1 MTFLGHAGFDLCHL
15 GVRLIVDPWLVG
27 TAFDNGWEL
36 LFPAPGFDATG
47 ITHLWFS
54 HEHPDHFSPPSLKLI
69 PPEVRANVTVIVQRA
84 EDARLADFM
93 RTQGYGDVIEVE
105 DGRAVPLTN
114 AAGEQAGTITTLS
127 CAMGDSAHLVELGG
141 VRILNTN
148 DCSFDGPTG
157 FKAALSKLGA
167 DAGPIDLLI
176 SQYSYA
182 NWVGNPEDVAER
194 KAFAEHKLDLL
205 WEQVEL
211 AKPKYVFPCASFI
224 VFAHEENLY
233 LNDCINDL
241 GDVCARLEARHTVP
255 VVMQNGDAFSLDEEG
270 FRAMHALVP
279 AVSARVA
286 AEIDRVRTG
295 SRPPLTSPVIPLPE
309 LVELA
314 ESGLARLREGVSK
327 VDFAIMQRQLPKAVF
342 ELRDH
347 EASLV
352 IDKLSSVTT
361 ALKGSVP
368 ADAMISSA
376 ALEYAFKNDFG
387 FETLLV
393 NGRFEKRHAKGD
405 VAIRKLTGQ
414 FGYLRRK
421 QSLVRSIV
429 ERRVTNPALR
439 MARTAGGY
447 AAFRRLR
454 EVR

>member
-1 MTFLGHAGFDLCHL
+1 
-15 GVRLIVDPWLVG
+15 
-27 TAFDNGWEL
+27 
-36 LFPAPGFDATG
+36 
-47 ITHLWFS
+47 
-54 HEHPDHFSPPSLKLI
+54 
-69 PPEVRANVTVIVQRA
+69 
-84 EDARLADFM
+84 M
-93 RTQGYGDVIEVE
+93 RTQGYREVIEVE
-105 DGRAVPLTN
+105 DGLAVTLKN
-114 AAGEQAGTITTLS
+114 EGGESAGTITTLA
-127 CAMGDSAHLVELGG
+127 CAMGDSIHLLDLGG
-141 VRILNTN
+141 IRMLNTN
-148 DCSFDGPTG
+148 DASFDGPTG
-157 FKAALSKLGA
+157 FSAALARVGA
-167 DAGPIDLLI
+167 SGPDAAPIDLLI

-205 WEQVEL
+205 WEQVAL
-211 AKPKYVFPCASFI
+211 AKPKHMFPCASFI

-241 GDVCARLEARHTVP
+241 GEVCTGLEAHATTP
-255 VVMQNGDAFSLDEEG
+255 VVMRNGDTFTLDGDG
-270 FRAMHALVP
+270 FAAMHALVP

-286 AEIDRVRTG
+286 EEIDRVRTG
-295 SRPPLTSPVIPLPE
+295 SRAAITSPVIPLTE
-309 LVELA
+309 LMELA

-347 EASLV
+347 DVVLV
-352 IDKLSSVTT
+352 LDKLTGVST

-368 ADAMISSA
+368 ADALISSA
-376 ALEYAFKNDFG
+376 ALQYAFKNDFG

-393 NGRFEKRHAKGD
+393 NGRFEKRHPKGD